1 MKNTVAKHRCRRVL
15 LGDPP
20 FECNITDPQS
30 STLHPTHRNLK
41 RQTNTPSCGRQFLLH
56 SDIVIVMAA
65 FGHKVAM
72 NQAVVDNKRTP
83 HSPKGNKNYHN
94 INRQTRTISLVVVI
108 NIFTG
113 TIAITNAVI
122 LLLIV
127 YRSSGKPDDD
137 DDDDNDD
144 DCDQGHNDSN
154 PEKLLIATIIR
165 IIIHSFI
172 TD

>member
-1 MKNTVAKHRCRRVL
+1 
-15 LGDPP
+15 
-20 FECNITDPQS
+20 
-30 STLHPTHRNLK
+30 
-41 RQTNTPSCGRQFLLH
+41 
-56 SDIVIVMAA
+56 MAA

-72 NQAVVDNKRTP
+72 NQAVVDNKRTL

-94 INRQTRTISLVVVI
+94 NNRQTRTISLVVVI

-127 YRSSGKPDDD
+127 YRSNGKPDDD

-144 DCDQGHNDSN
+144 DCDQGHSDNN